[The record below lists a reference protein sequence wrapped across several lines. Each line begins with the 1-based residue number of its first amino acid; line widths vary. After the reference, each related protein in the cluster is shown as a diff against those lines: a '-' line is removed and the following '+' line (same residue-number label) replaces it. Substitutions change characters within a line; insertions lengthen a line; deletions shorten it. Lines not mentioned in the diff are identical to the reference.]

1 MLGNQMIETLGK
13 NAKSAA
19 FELAKYATLQK
30 NQFLQQLAQALIDQ
44 TDTIITENAK
54 DLANAEA
61 NGINRI
67 MMDRLR
73 LTPER
78 IIDIAEGVRQVAALP
93 DPVGQ
98 VISGYTN
105 IDGLRI
111 LQKRV
116 PLGVVGMIFESR
128 PNVGVDAFALCF
140 KTNNAVILRG
150 GKDAIH
156 SNQALVQVI
165 KTTLTAAGIT
175 EHAVGLVTDTSH
187 EVAREMMQATEYLDV
202 LIPRGGAGLIKTV
215 KEQSRVPIIET
226 GTGNVSIYVDEFAN
240 LDMAT
245 KIVINAKTQRPS
257 VCNAAESLVVHEK
270 IAAEFLPKLQTAINA
285 VQEINFK
292 VDELAA
298 ALMKGEPATEADF
311 GTEYLD
317 YKMSVKVVSNIDQ
330 AIAHI
335 NRYSTKHSESI
346 ITDNLVHAD
355 QFQAQI
361 DSAAV
366 YVNASTRFTDGFV
379 FGLGAEIGI
388 STQKLHARGPMG
400 LEALTSYKYLIN
412 GNGQTRS

>member
-1 MLGNQMIETLGK
+1 MIETLGK
-13 NAKSAA
+13 HAKTAA
-19 FELAKYATLQK
+19 FELAKYATLEK
-30 NQFLQQLAQALIDQ
+30 NQFLQQLAQALVDN
-44 TDTIITENAK
+44 TAEIISENAK

-61 NGINRI
+61 NGISQI
-67 MMDRLR
+67 MIDRLR

-78 IIDIAEGVRQVAALP
+78 TQDMAEGVRQVAALP

-98 VISGYTN
+98 IINGYTN

-156 SNQALVQVI
+156 SNKALVQVI
-165 KTTLTAAGIT
+165 KSALTAAGIT

-187 EVAREMMQATEYLDV
+187 EVAREMMQATDYLDV
-202 LIPRGGAGLIKTV
+202 LIPRGGAGLIRTV

-226 GTGNVSIYVDEFAN
+226 GTGNVSIYVDEFAD
-240 LDMAT
+240 LEMAT

-285 VQEINFK
+285 VQQIDFK

-298 ALMKGEPATEADF
+298 ELMVGQPALEADF

-317 YKMSVKVVSNIDQ
+317 YKMSVKVVSSIDQ
-330 AIAHI
+330 AIDHI
-335 NRYSTKHSESI
+335 NHYSTKHSESI
-346 ITDNLVHAD
+346 ITDNLTNAD

-412 GNGQTRS
+412 GNGQTRG

>member
-1 MLGNQMIETLGK
+1 MIETLGK
-13 NAKSAA
+13 HAKTAA
-19 FELAKYATLQK
+19 FELAKYATLEK
-30 NQFLQQLAQALIDQ
+30 NQFLQQLAQALVDN
-44 TDTIITENAK
+44 TDGIISENAK

-61 NGINRI
+61 NGISQI
-67 MMDRLR
+67 MIDRLR

-78 IIDIAEGVRQVAALP
+78 IQDMAEGVRQVAALP

-98 VISGYTN
+98 IINGYTN

-156 SNQALVQVI
+156 SNKALVQVI
-165 KTTLTAAGIT
+165 KSALTAAGIT
-175 EHAVGLVTDTSH
+175 ENAVGLVTDTSH
-187 EVAREMMQATEYLDV
+187 EVAREMMQATDYFDV
-202 LIPRGGAGLIKTV
+202 LIPRGGAGLIRTV

-226 GTGNVSIYVDEFAN
+226 GTGNVSIYVDEFAD
-240 LDMAT
+240 LEMAT

-285 VQEINFK
+285 VQQIDFK

-298 ALMKGEPATEADF
+298 ELMVGQPALEADF

-317 YKMSVKVVSNIDQ
+317 YKMSVKVVSSIDQ
-330 AIAHI
+330 AIDHI
-335 NRYSTKHSESI
+335 NHYSTKHSESI
-346 ITDNLVHAD
+346 ITDNLTNAD

-412 GNGQTRS
+412 GNGQTRG

>member
-1 MLGNQMIETLGK
+1 MIETLGK

-44 TDTIITENAK
+44 TDTIISENAK

-285 VQEINFK
+285 VQEIDFK

-366 YVNASTRFTDGFV
+366 YVNASTRLTDGFV

>member
-1 MLGNQMIETLGK
+1 MIETLGK
-13 NAKSAA
+13 HAKTAA
-19 FELAKYATLQK
+19 FELAKYATLEK
-30 NQFLQQLAQALIDQ
+30 NQFLQQLAQELVDNTAE
-44 TDTIITENAK
+44 IISENAK

-61 NGINRI
+61 NGISQI
-67 MMDRLR
+67 MIDRLR

-78 IIDIAEGVRQVAALP
+78 IQDIAEGVRQVAALP

-98 VISGYTN
+98 VINGYTN

-156 SNQALVQVI
+156 SNKALVQVI
-165 KTTLTAAGIT
+165 KSALTAAGIT

-187 EVAREMMQATEYLDV
+187 EVAREMMQATDYLDV
-202 LIPRGGAGLIKTV
+202 LIPRGGAGLIRTV

-226 GTGNVSIYVDEFAN
+226 GTGNVSIYVDEFAD
-240 LDMAT
+240 LEMAT

-285 VQEINFK
+285 VQQIDFK

-298 ALMKGEPATEADF
+298 ELMVGQPALEADF

-317 YKMSVKVVSNIDQ
+317 YKMSVKVVSSIDQ
-330 AIAHI
+330 AIDHI
-335 NRYSTKHSESI
+335 NHYSTKHSESI
-346 ITDNLVHAD
+346 ITDNLTNAD

-412 GNGQTRS
+412 GNGQTRG

>member
-1 MLGNQMIETLGK
+1 MIETLGK
-13 NAKSAA
+13 HAKTAA
-19 FELAKYATLQK
+19 FELAKYATLEK
-30 NQFLQQLAQALIDQ
+30 NQFLQQLAQVLVDN
-44 TDTIITENAK
+44 TDSIIAENAK
-54 DLANAEA
+54 DLALAEA

-67 MMDRLR
+67 MLDRLR

-78 IIDIAEGVRQVAALP
+78 IVDIAEGVRQVAALP

-98 VISGYTN
+98 VINGYTN

-150 GKDAIH
+150 GNDAIH

-165 KTTLTAAGIT
+165 KTALTAAGIT

-270 IAAEFLPKLQTAINA
+270 IAAEFLPKLQVAINA
-285 VQEINFK
+285 VQEIDFK

-298 ALMKGEPATEADF
+298 TLMTGEPATEADF

-346 ITDNLVHAD
+346 ITDNLAHAD

-412 GNGQTRS
+412 GNGQTRG

>member
-1 MLGNQMIETLGK
+1 MIETLGK
-13 NAKSAA
+13 HAKTAA
-19 FELAKYATLQK
+19 FELAKYATLEK
-30 NQFLQQLAQALIDQ
+30 NQFLQQLAQALVDN
-44 TDTIITENAK
+44 TDGIISENAK

-61 NGINRI
+61 NGISQI
-67 MMDRLR
+67 MIDRLR

-78 IIDIAEGVRQVAALP
+78 IQDMAEGVRQVAALP

-98 VISGYTN
+98 IINGYTN

-156 SNQALVQVI
+156 SNKALVQVI
-165 KTTLTAAGIT
+165 KSALTAAGIT

-187 EVAREMMQATEYLDV
+187 EVAREMMQATDYLDV
-202 LIPRGGAGLIKTV
+202 LIPRGGAGLIRTV

-226 GTGNVSIYVDEFAN
+226 GTGNVSIYVDEFAD
-240 LDMAT
+240 LEMAT

-285 VQEINFK
+285 VQQIDFK

-298 ALMKGEPATEADF
+298 ELMIGQPALEADF

-317 YKMSVKVVSNIDQ
+317 YKMSVKVVSSIDQ
-330 AIAHI
+330 AIDHI
-335 NRYSTKHSESI
+335 NHYSTKHSESI
-346 ITDNLVHAD
+346 ITDNLTNAD

-412 GNGQTRS
+412 GNGQTRG

>member
-1 MLGNQMIETLGK
+1 MIETLGK
-13 NAKSAA
+13 HAKTAA
-19 FELAKYATLQK
+19 FELAKYATLEK
-30 NQFLQQLAQALIDQ
+30 NQFLQQLAQALVDN
-44 TDTIITENAK
+44 TAGIISENAK

-61 NGINRI
+61 NGISQI
-67 MMDRLR
+67 MIDRLR

-78 IIDIAEGVRQVAALP
+78 IQDMAEGVRQVAALP

-98 VISGYTN
+98 IINGYTN

-156 SNQALVQVI
+156 SNKALVQVI
-165 KTTLTAAGIT
+165 KSALTAAGIT

-187 EVAREMMQATEYLDV
+187 EVAREMMQATDYLDV
-202 LIPRGGAGLIKTV
+202 LIPRGGAGLIRTV

-226 GTGNVSIYVDEFAN
+226 GTGNVSIYVDEFAD
-240 LDMAT
+240 LEMAT

-285 VQEINFK
+285 VQQIDFK

-298 ALMKGEPATEADF
+298 ELMVGQPALEADF

-317 YKMSVKVVSNIDQ
+317 YKMSVKVVSSIDQ
-330 AIAHI
+330 AIDHI
-335 NRYSTKHSESI
+335 NHYSTKHSESI
-346 ITDNLVHAD
+346 ITDNLTNAD

-412 GNGQTRS
+412 GNGQTRG

>member
-1 MLGNQMIETLGK
+1 MIETLGK

-156 SNQALVQVI
+156 SNQAVVQVI

>member
-1 MLGNQMIETLGK
+1 MIETLGK
-13 NAKSAA
+13 HAKTAA
-19 FELAKYATLQK
+19 FELAKYATFEK
-30 NQFLQQLAQALIDQ
+30 NQFLQQLAQALVDN
-44 TDTIITENAK
+44 TDGIISENAK

-61 NGINRI
+61 NGISQI
-67 MMDRLR
+67 MIDRLR

-78 IIDIAEGVRQVAALP
+78 IQDMAEGVRQVAALP

-98 VISGYTN
+98 IINGYTN

-156 SNQALVQVI
+156 SNKALVQVI
-165 KTTLTAAGIT
+165 KSALTAAGIT

-187 EVAREMMQATEYLDV
+187 EVAREMMQATDYLDV
-202 LIPRGGAGLIKTV
+202 LIPRGGAGLIRTV

-226 GTGNVSIYVDEFAN
+226 GTGNVSIYVDEFAD
-240 LDMAT
+240 LEMAT

-285 VQEINFK
+285 VQQIDFK

-298 ALMKGEPATEADF
+298 ELMVGQPALEADF

-317 YKMSVKVVSNIDQ
+317 YKMSVKVVSSIDQ
-330 AIAHI
+330 AIDHI
-335 NRYSTKHSESI
+335 NHYSTKHSESI
-346 ITDNLVHAD
+346 ITDNLTNAD

-412 GNGQTRS
+412 GNGQTRG

>member
-1 MLGNQMIETLGK
+1 MIETLGK
-13 NAKSAA
+13 HAKTAA
-19 FELAKYATLQK
+19 FELAKYATLEK
-30 NQFLQQLAQALIDQ
+30 NQFLQQLAQALVDN
-44 TDTIITENAK
+44 TDGIISENAK

-61 NGINRI
+61 NGISQI
-67 MMDRLR
+67 MIDRLR

-78 IIDIAEGVRQVAALP
+78 IQDMAEGVRQVAALP

-98 VISGYTN
+98 IINGYTN

-156 SNQALVQVI
+156 SNKALVQVI
-165 KTTLTAAGIT
+165 KSALTAAGIT
-175 EHAVGLVTDTSH
+175 ENAVGLVTDTSH
-187 EVAREMMQATEYLDV
+187 EVAREMMQATDYLDV
-202 LIPRGGAGLIKTV
+202 LIPRGGAGLIRTV

-226 GTGNVSIYVDEFAN
+226 GTGNVSIYVDEFAD
-240 LDMAT
+240 LEMAT

-285 VQEINFK
+285 IQQIDFK

-298 ALMKGEPATEADF
+298 ELMVGQPALEADF

-317 YKMSVKVVSNIDQ
+317 YKMSVKVVSSIDQ
-330 AIAHI
+330 AIDHI
-335 NRYSTKHSESI
+335 NHYSTKHSESI
-346 ITDNLVHAD
+346 ITDNLTNAD

-412 GNGQTRS
+412 GNGQTRG

>member
-1 MLGNQMIETLGK
+1 MIETLGK
-13 NAKSAA
+13 HAKTAA
-19 FELAKYATLQK
+19 FELAKYATLEK
-30 NQFLQQLAQALIDQ
+30 NQFLQQLAQVLVDN
-44 TDTIITENAK
+44 TDSIIAENAK
-54 DLANAEA
+54 DLALAEA

-67 MMDRLR
+67 MLDRLR

-78 IIDIAEGVRQVAALP
+78 IVDIAEGVRQVAALP

-98 VISGYTN
+98 VINGYTN

-165 KTTLTAAGIT
+165 KTALTAAGIT

-187 EVAREMMQATEYLDV
+187 EVAREMMQATQYLDV

-270 IAAEFLPKLQTAINA
+270 IAAEFLPKLQVAINA
-285 VQEINFK
+285 VQEIDFK

-298 ALMKGEPATEADF
+298 TLMTGEPATEADF

-379 FGLGAEIGI
+379 FGLGTEIGI

-412 GNGQTRS
+412 GNGQTRG

>member
-1 MLGNQMIETLGK
+1 MIETLGK
-13 NAKSAA
+13 HAKTAA
-19 FELAKYATLQK
+19 FELAKYATFEK
-30 NQFLQQLAQALIDQ
+30 NQFLQQLAQALVDN
-44 TDTIITENAK
+44 TDGIISENAK

-61 NGINRI
+61 NGISQI
-67 MMDRLR
+67 MIDRLR

-78 IIDIAEGVRQVAALP
+78 IQDIAEGVRQVAALP

-98 VISGYTN
+98 VINGYTN

-116 PLGVVGMIFESR
+116 PLGVVGMIFESP

-156 SNQALVQVI
+156 SNKALVQVI
-165 KTTLTAAGIT
+165 KSALTAAGIT

-187 EVAREMMQATEYLDV
+187 EVAREMMQATDYLDV
-202 LIPRGGAGLIKTV
+202 LIPRGGAGLIRTV

-226 GTGNVSIYVDEFAN
+226 GTGNVSIYVDEFAD
-240 LDMAT
+240 LEMAT

-285 VQEINFK
+285 VQQIDFK

-298 ALMKGEPATEADF
+298 ELMVGQPALEADF

-317 YKMSVKVVSNIDQ
+317 YKMSVKVVSSIDQ
-330 AIAHI
+330 AIDHI
-335 NRYSTKHSESI
+335 NHYSTKHSESI
-346 ITDNLVHAD
+346 ITDNLTNAD

-412 GNGQTRS
+412 GNGQTRG

>member
-1 MLGNQMIETLGK
+1 
-13 NAKSAA
+13 
-19 FELAKYATLQK
+19 
-30 NQFLQQLAQALIDQ
+30 
-44 TDTIITENAK
+44 
-54 DLANAEA
+54 
-61 NGINRI
+61 
-67 MMDRLR
+67 
-73 LTPER
+73 
-78 IIDIAEGVRQVAALP
+78 
-93 DPVGQ
+93 
-98 VISGYTN
+98 
-105 IDGLRI
+105 
-111 LQKRV
+111 
-116 PLGVVGMIFESR
+116 
-128 PNVGVDAFALCF
+128 
-140 KTNNAVILRG
+140 
-150 GKDAIH
+150 
-156 SNQALVQVI
+156 NQALVQFI

-270 IAAEFLPKLQTAINA
+270 IAAEFLPKLQTAINV
-285 VQEINFK
+285 VQEIDFK

>member
-1 MLGNQMIETLGK
+1 MIETLGK
-13 NAKSAA
+13 HAKTAA
-19 FELAKYATLQK
+19 FELAKYATLEK
-30 NQFLQQLAQALIDQ
+30 NQFLQQLAQALVDN
-44 TDTIITENAK
+44 TDGIISENAK

-61 NGINRI
+61 NGISQI
-67 MMDRLR
+67 MIDRLR

-78 IIDIAEGVRQVAALP
+78 IQDMAEGVRQVAALP

-98 VISGYTN
+98 IINGYTN

-156 SNQALVQVI
+156 SNKALVQVI
-165 KTTLTAAGIT
+165 KSALTAAGIT
-175 EHAVGLVTDTSH
+175 DHAVGLVTDTSH
-187 EVAREMMQATEYLDV
+187 EVAREMMQATDYLDV
-202 LIPRGGAGLIKTV
+202 LIPRGGAGLIRTV

-226 GTGNVSIYVDEFAN
+226 GTGNVSIYVDEFAD
-240 LDMAT
+240 LEMAT

-285 VQEINFK
+285 VQQIDFK

-298 ALMKGEPATEADF
+298 ELMVGQPALEADF

-317 YKMSVKVVSNIDQ
+317 YKMSVKVVSSIDQ
-330 AIAHI
+330 AIDHI
-335 NRYSTKHSESI
+335 NNYSTKHSESI
-346 ITDNLVHAD
+346 ITDNLTNAD

-412 GNGQTRS
+412 GNGQTRG

>member
-1 MLGNQMIETLGK
+1 MIETLGK
-13 NAKSAA
+13 HAKTAA
-19 FELAKYATLQK
+19 FELAKYATLEK
-30 NQFLQQLAQALIDQ
+30 NQFLQQLAQALVDN
-44 TDTIITENAK
+44 TDEIITENAK

-61 NGINRI
+61 NGISRI

-73 LTPER
+73 LTSER
-78 IIDIAEGVRQVAALP
+78 IIDIAEGVHQVAALP

-98 VISGYTN
+98 VINGYTN

-156 SNQALVQVI
+156 SNKALVQVI
-165 KTTLTAAGIT
+165 KSALTAAGIT

-187 EVAREMMQATEYLDV
+187 DVARQMMQATDYLDV

-226 GTGNVSIYVDEFAN
+226 GTGNVSIYVDEFAD
-240 LDMAT
+240 LEMAT

-285 VQEINFK
+285 VQEIDFK

-298 ALMKGEPATEADF
+298 AWMTGQPASEVDF

-317 YKMSVKVVSNIDQ
+317 YKMSVKVVSSIDQ
-330 AIAHI
+330 AIDHI

-346 ITDNLVHAD
+346 ITTNLANAD

-412 GNGQTRS
+412 GTGQTRG

>member
-1 MLGNQMIETLGK
+1 MIETLGK
-13 NAKSAA
+13 HAKTAA
-19 FELAKYATLQK
+19 FELAKYATFEK
-30 NQFLQQLAQALIDQ
+30 NQFLQQLAQALVDN
-44 TDTIITENAK
+44 TDGIISENAK

-61 NGINRI
+61 NGISQI
-67 MMDRLR
+67 MIDRLR

-78 IIDIAEGVRQVAALP
+78 IQDMAEGVRQVAALP

-98 VISGYTN
+98 IINGYTN

-156 SNQALVQVI
+156 SNKALVQVI
-165 KTTLTAAGIT
+165 KSALTAAGIT

-187 EVAREMMQATEYLDV
+187 EVAREMMQATDYLDV
-202 LIPRGGAGLIKTV
+202 LIPRGGAGLIRTV

-226 GTGNVSIYVDEFAN
+226 GTGNVSIYVDEFAD
-240 LDMAT
+240 LEMAT

-270 IAAEFLPKLQTAINA
+270 IAAEFLPKLQTAINT
-285 VQEINFK
+285 VQQIDFK

-298 ALMKGEPATEADF
+298 ELMIGQPALEADF

-317 YKMSVKVVSNIDQ
+317 YKMSVKVVSSIDQ
-330 AIAHI
+330 AIDHI
-335 NRYSTKHSESI
+335 NNYSTRHSESI
-346 ITDNLVHAD
+346 ITDNLTNAD

-412 GNGQTRS
+412 GNGQTRG

>member
-1 MLGNQMIETLGK
+1 MIETLGK
-13 NAKSAA
+13 HAKTAA
-19 FELAKYATLQK
+19 FELAKYATFEK
-30 NQFLQQLAQALIDQ
+30 NQFLQQLAQALVDN
-44 TDTIITENAK
+44 TDGIISENAK

-61 NGINRI
+61 NGISQI
-67 MMDRLR
+67 MIDRLR

-78 IIDIAEGVRQVAALP
+78 IQDIAEGVRQVAALP

-98 VISGYTN
+98 VINGYTN

-156 SNQALVQVI
+156 SNKALVQVI
-165 KTTLTAAGIT
+165 KSALTAAGIT
-175 EHAVGLVTDTSH
+175 ENAVGLVTDTSH
-187 EVAREMMQATEYLDV
+187 EVAREMMQATDYLDV
-202 LIPRGGAGLIKTV
+202 LIPRGGAGLIRTV

-226 GTGNVSIYVDEFAN
+226 GTGNVSIYVDEFAD
-240 LDMAT
+240 LEMAT

-270 IAAEFLPKLQTAINA
+270 IAAEFLPKLQTAINT
-285 VQEINFK
+285 VQQIDFK

-298 ALMKGEPATEADF
+298 ELMIGQPALEADF

-317 YKMSVKVVSNIDQ
+317 YKMSVKVVSSIDQ
-330 AIAHI
+330 AIDHI
-335 NRYSTKHSESI
+335 NNYSTKHSESI
-346 ITDNLVHAD
+346 ITDNLTNAD

-412 GNGQTRS
+412 GNGQTRG

>member
-1 MLGNQMIETLGK
+1 MIETLGK
-13 NAKSAA
+13 HAKTAA
-19 FELAKYATLQK
+19 FELANYATLEK
-30 NQFLQQLAQALIDQ
+30 NQFLQQLAQALVNN
-44 TDTIITENAK
+44 TDMIITENAK

-61 NGINRI
+61 NGINQI

-78 IIDIAEGVRQVAALP
+78 IADIAEGVRQVAALP

-105 IDGLRI
+105 LDGLKI

-128 PNVGVDAFALCF
+128 PNVGVDAFALSF

-156 SNQALVQVI
+156 SNKVLVQVI
-165 KTTLTAAGIT
+165 KNALLAAGIT

-187 EVAREMMQATEYLDV
+187 EVAREMMQATDYLDV
-202 LIPRGGAGLIKTV
+202 LIPRGGAGLIRTV

-226 GTGNVSIYVDEFAN
+226 GTGNVSVYVDEYAD
-240 LDMAT
+240 LEMAT

-257 VCNAAESLVVHEK
+257 VCNSAESLVVHEK
-270 IAAEFLPKLQTAINA
+270 IAAEFLPQLQTAINA
-285 VQEINFK
+285 VQEIDFK

-298 ALMKGEPATEADF
+298 TLMTGELATEADF

-317 YKMSVKVVSNIDQ
+317 YKMSVKIVSTIDQ

-346 ITDNLVHAD
+346 ITDNLAHAD

-412 GNGQTRS
+412 GNGQTRG

>member
-1 MLGNQMIETLGK
+1 MIETLGK
-13 NAKSAA
+13 HAKTAA
-19 FELAKYATLQK
+19 FELAKYATLEK
-30 NQFLQQLAQALIDQ
+30 NQFLQQLAQALVDN
-44 TDTIITENAK
+44 TDGIISENAK

-61 NGINRI
+61 NGISQI
-67 MMDRLR
+67 MIDRLR

-78 IIDIAEGVRQVAALP
+78 IQDMAEGVRQVAALP

-98 VISGYTN
+98 IINGYTN

-156 SNQALVQVI
+156 SNKALVQVI
-165 KTTLTAAGIT
+165 KSALTAAGIT

-187 EVAREMMQATEYLDV
+187 EVAREMMQATDYLDV
-202 LIPRGGAGLIKTV
+202 LIPRGGAGLIRTV

-226 GTGNVSIYVDEFAN
+226 GTGNVSIYVDEFAD
-240 LDMAT
+240 LEMAT

-270 IAAEFLPKLQTAINA
+270 IAAEFLPKLQTAINT
-285 VQEINFK
+285 VQQIDFK

-298 ALMKGEPATEADF
+298 ELMIGQPALEADF

-317 YKMSVKVVSNIDQ
+317 YKMSVKVVSSIDQ
-330 AIAHI
+330 AIDHI
-335 NRYSTKHSESI
+335 NHYSTKHSESI
-346 ITDNLVHAD
+346 ITDNLTNAD

-412 GNGQTRS
+412 GNGQTRG

>member
-1 MLGNQMIETLGK
+1 MIETLGK
-13 NAKSAA
+13 HAKTAA
-19 FELAKYATLQK
+19 FELAKYATLEK
-30 NQFLQQLAQALIDQ
+30 NQFLQQLAQVLVDN
-44 TDTIITENAK
+44 TDSIIAENAK

-78 IIDIAEGVRQVAALP
+78 IVDIAEGVRQVAALP

-98 VISGYTN
+98 VINGYIN

-165 KTTLTAAGIT
+165 KTALTAAGIT

-270 IAAEFLPKLQTAINA
+270 IAAKFLPKLQTAINA
-285 VQEINFK
+285 VQEIDFK

-298 ALMKGEPATEADF
+298 TLMTGEPATEADF

-346 ITDNLVHAD
+346 ITDNLAHAD

-412 GNGQTRS
+412 GNGQTRG

>member
-1 MLGNQMIETLGK
+1 MIETLGK
-13 NAKSAA
+13 HAKTAA
-19 FELAKYATLQK
+19 FELAKYATLEK
-30 NQFLQQLAQALIDQ
+30 NQFLQQLAQALVDN
-44 TDTIITENAK
+44 TAEIISENAK

-61 NGINRI
+61 NGISQI
-67 MMDRLR
+67 MIDRLR

-78 IIDIAEGVRQVAALP
+78 IQDIAEGVRQVAALP

-98 VISGYTN
+98 VINGYTN

-156 SNQALVQVI
+156 SNKALVQVI
-165 KTTLTAAGIT
+165 KSALTAAAIT

-187 EVAREMMQATEYLDV
+187 EVAREMMQATDYLDV
-202 LIPRGGAGLIKTV
+202 LIPRGGAGLIRTV

-226 GTGNVSIYVDEFAN
+226 GTGNVSIYVDEFAD
-240 LDMAT
+240 LEMAT

-270 IAAEFLPKLQTAINA
+270 IAAEFLPKLQTAINT
-285 VQEINFK
+285 VQQIDFK

-298 ALMKGEPATEADF
+298 ELMVGQPALEADF

-317 YKMSVKVVSNIDQ
+317 YKMSVKVVSSIDQ
-330 AIAHI
+330 AIDHI
-335 NRYSTKHSESI
+335 NQYSTKHSESI
-346 ITDNLVHAD
+346 ITDNLTNAD

-412 GNGQTRS
+412 GNGQTRG

>member
-1 MLGNQMIETLGK
+1 MIETLGK
-13 NAKSAA
+13 HAKTAA
-19 FELAKYATLQK
+19 FELAKYATLEK
-30 NQFLQQLAQALIDQ
+30 NQFLQQLAQVLVDN
-44 TDTIITENAK
+44 TDSIIAENAK
-54 DLANAEA
+54 DLALAEA

-67 MMDRLR
+67 MLDRLR

-78 IIDIAEGVRQVAALP
+78 IVDIAEGVRQVAALP

-98 VISGYTN
+98 VINGYTN

-165 KTTLTAAGIT
+165 KTALTAAGIT

-270 IAAEFLPKLQTAINA
+270 IAAKFLPKLQTAINA
-285 VQEINFK
+285 VQEIDFK

-298 ALMKGEPATEADF
+298 TLMTGEPATEADF

-346 ITDNLVHAD
+346 ITDNLAHAD

-412 GNGQTRS
+412 GNGQTRG

>member
-1 MLGNQMIETLGK
+1 MIETLGK
-13 NAKSAA
+13 HAKTAA
-19 FELAKYATLQK
+19 FELAKYATLEK
-30 NQFLQQLAQALIDQ
+30 NQFLQQLAQALVDN
-44 TDTIITENAK
+44 TDGIISENAK

-61 NGINRI
+61 NGISQI
-67 MMDRLR
+67 MIDRLR

-78 IIDIAEGVRQVAALP
+78 IQDIAEGVRQVAALP

-98 VISGYTN
+98 IINGYTN

-156 SNQALVQVI
+156 SNKALVQVI
-165 KTTLTAAGIT
+165 KSALTAAGIT

-187 EVAREMMQATEYLDV
+187 EVAREMMQATDYLDV
-202 LIPRGGAGLIKTV
+202 LIQRGGAGLIRTV

-226 GTGNVSIYVDEFAN
+226 GTGNVSIYVDEFAD
-240 LDMAT
+240 LEMAT

-270 IAAEFLPKLQTAINA
+270 IAAEFLPKLQTAINT
-285 VQEINFK
+285 VQQIDFK

-298 ALMKGEPATEADF
+298 ELMVGQPALEADF

-317 YKMSVKVVSNIDQ
+317 YKMSVKVVSSIDQ
-330 AIAHI
+330 AIDHI
-335 NRYSTKHSESI
+335 NNYSTKHSESI
-346 ITDNLVHAD
+346 ITDNLTNAD

-412 GNGQTRS
+412 GNGQTRG

>member
-1 MLGNQMIETLGK
+1 MIETLGK
-13 NAKSAA
+13 HAKTAA
-19 FELAKYATLQK
+19 FELAKYATFEK
-30 NQFLQQLAQALIDQ
+30 NQFLQQLAQALVDN
-44 TDTIITENAK
+44 TDGIISENAK

-61 NGINRI
+61 NGISQI
-67 MMDRLR
+67 MIDRLR

-78 IIDIAEGVRQVAALP
+78 IQDMAEGVRQVAALP

-98 VISGYTN
+98 IINGYTN

-156 SNQALVQVI
+156 SNKALVQVI
-165 KTTLTAAGIT
+165 KSALTAAGIT
-175 EHAVGLVTDTSH
+175 DHAVGLVTDTSH
-187 EVAREMMQATEYLDV
+187 EVAREMMQATDYLDV
-202 LIPRGGAGLIKTV
+202 LIPRGGAGLIRTV

-226 GTGNVSIYVDEFAN
+226 GTGNVSIYVDEFAD
-240 LDMAT
+240 LEMAT

-285 VQEINFK
+285 VQQIDFK

-298 ALMKGEPATEADF
+298 ELMVGQPALEADF

-317 YKMSVKVVSNIDQ
+317 YKMSVKVVSSIDQ
-330 AIAHI
+330 AIDHI
-335 NRYSTKHSESI
+335 NNYSTKHSESI
-346 ITDNLVHAD
+346 ITDNLTNAD

-412 GNGQTRS
+412 GNGQTRG

>member
-1 MLGNQMIETLGK
+1 MIETLGK
-13 NAKSAA
+13 HAKTAA
-19 FELAKYATLQK
+19 FELAKYATFEK
-30 NQFLQQLAQALIDQ
+30 NQFLQQLAQALVDN
-44 TDTIITENAK
+44 TDGIISENAK

-61 NGINRI
+61 NGISQI
-67 MMDRLR
+67 MIDRLR

-78 IIDIAEGVRQVAALP
+78 IQDIAEGVRQVAALP

-98 VISGYTN
+98 IINGYTN

-156 SNQALVQVI
+156 SNKALVQVI
-165 KTTLTAAGIT
+165 KSALTAAGIT

-187 EVAREMMQATEYLDV
+187 EVAREMMQATDYLDV
-202 LIPRGGAGLIKTV
+202 LIPRGGAGLIRTV

-226 GTGNVSIYVDEFAN
+226 GTGNVSIYVDEFAD
-240 LDMAT
+240 LEMAT
-245 KIVINAKTQRPS
+245 KIVIKAKTQRPS

-285 VQEINFK
+285 IQQIDFK

-298 ALMKGEPATEADF
+298 ELMVGQPALEADF

-317 YKMSVKVVSNIDQ
+317 YKMSVKVVSSIDQ
-330 AIAHI
+330 AIDHI
-335 NRYSTKHSESI
+335 NNYSTKHSESI
-346 ITDNLVHAD
+346 ITDNLTNAD

-412 GNGQTRS
+412 GNGQTRG

>member
-1 MLGNQMIETLGK
+1 MIETLGK
-13 NAKSAA
+13 HAKTAA
-19 FELAKYATLQK
+19 FELAKYATFEK
-30 NQFLQQLAQALIDQ
+30 NQFLQQLAQALVDN
-44 TDTIITENAK
+44 TAEIISENAK

-61 NGINRI
+61 NGISQI
-67 MMDRLR
+67 MIDRLR

-78 IIDIAEGVRQVAALP
+78 IQDIAEGVRQVAALP

-98 VISGYTN
+98 VINGYTN

-156 SNQALVQVI
+156 SNKALVQVI
-165 KTTLTAAGIT
+165 KSALTAAGIT

-187 EVAREMMQATEYLDV
+187 EVAREMMQATDYLDV
-202 LIPRGGAGLIKTV
+202 LIPRGGAGLIRTV

-226 GTGNVSIYVDEFAN
+226 GTGNVSIYVDEFAD
-240 LDMAT
+240 LEMAT

-270 IAAEFLPKLQTAINA
+270 IAAEFLPKLQTAINT
-285 VQEINFK
+285 VQQIDFK

-298 ALMKGEPATEADF
+298 ELMVGQPALEADF

-317 YKMSVKVVSNIDQ
+317 YKMSVKVVSSIDQ
-330 AIAHI
+330 AIDHI
-335 NRYSTKHSESI
+335 NNYSTKHSESI
-346 ITDNLVHAD
+346 ITDNLTNAD

-412 GNGQTRS
+412 GNGQTRG

>member
-1 MLGNQMIETLGK
+1 MIETLGK
-13 NAKSAA
+13 HAKTAA
-19 FELAKYATLQK
+19 FELAKYATLEK
-30 NQFLQQLAQALIDQ
+30 NQFLQQLAQALVDN
-44 TDTIITENAK
+44 TAEIISENAK

-61 NGINRI
+61 NGISQI
-67 MMDRLR
+67 MIDRLR

-78 IIDIAEGVRQVAALP
+78 IQDMAEGVRQVAALP

-98 VISGYTN
+98 IINGYTN

-156 SNQALVQVI
+156 SNKALVQVI
-165 KTTLTAAGIT
+165 KSALTAAGIT
-175 EHAVGLVTDTSH
+175 ENAVGLVTDTSH
-187 EVAREMMQATEYLDV
+187 EVAREMMQATDYLDV
-202 LIPRGGAGLIKTV
+202 LIPRGGAGLIRTV

-226 GTGNVSIYVDEFAN
+226 GTGNVSIYVDEFAD
-240 LDMAT
+240 LEMAT

-285 VQEINFK
+285 IQQIDFK

-298 ALMKGEPATEADF
+298 ELMVGQPALEADF

-317 YKMSVKVVSNIDQ
+317 YKMSVKVVSSIDQ
-330 AIAHI
+330 AIDHI
-335 NRYSTKHSESI
+335 NHYSTKHSESI
-346 ITDNLVHAD
+346 ITDNLTNAD

-412 GNGQTRS
+412 GNGQTRG

>member
-1 MLGNQMIETLGK
+1 MIETLGK
-13 NAKSAA
+13 HAKTAA
-19 FELAKYATLQK
+19 FELAKYATLEK
-30 NQFLQQLAQALIDQ
+30 NQFLQQLAQALVDN
-44 TDTIITENAK
+44 TAEIISENAK

-61 NGINRI
+61 NGISQI
-67 MMDRLR
+67 MIDRLR

-78 IIDIAEGVRQVAALP
+78 IQDIAEGVRQVAALP

-98 VISGYTN
+98 VINGYTN

-156 SNQALVQVI
+156 SNKALVQVI
-165 KTTLTAAGIT
+165 KSALTAAGIT
-175 EHAVGLVTDTSH
+175 ENAVGLVTDTSH
-187 EVAREMMQATEYLDV
+187 EVAREMMQATDYLDV
-202 LIPRGGAGLIKTV
+202 LIPRGGAGLIRTV

-226 GTGNVSIYVDEFAN
+226 GTGNVSIYVDEFAD
-240 LDMAT
+240 LEMAT

-270 IAAEFLPKLQTAINA
+270 IAAEFLPKLQTAINT
-285 VQEINFK
+285 VQQIDFK

-298 ALMKGEPATEADF
+298 ELMIGQPALEADF

-317 YKMSVKVVSNIDQ
+317 YKMSVKVVSSIDQ
-330 AIAHI
+330 AIDHI
-335 NRYSTKHSESI
+335 NNYSTKHSESI
-346 ITDNLVHAD
+346 ITDNLTNAD

-412 GNGQTRS
+412 GNGQTRG

>member
-1 MLGNQMIETLGK
+1 MIETLGK
-13 NAKSAA
+13 HAKTAA
-19 FELAKYATLQK
+19 FELAKYATLEK
-30 NQFLQQLAQALIDQ
+30 NQFLQQLAQALVDN
-44 TDTIITENAK
+44 TAEIISENAK

-61 NGINRI
+61 NGISQI
-67 MMDRLR
+67 MIDRLR

-78 IIDIAEGVRQVAALP
+78 IQDIAEGVRQVAALP

-98 VISGYTN
+98 VINGYTN

-156 SNQALVQVI
+156 SNKALVQVI
-165 KTTLTAAGIT
+165 KSALTAAGIT
-175 EHAVGLVTDTSH
+175 ENAVGLVTDTSH
-187 EVAREMMQATEYLDV
+187 ELAREMMQATDYLDV
-202 LIPRGGAGLIKTV
+202 LIPRGGAGLIRTV

-226 GTGNVSIYVDEFAN
+226 GTGNVSIYVDEFAD
-240 LDMAT
+240 LEMAT

-270 IAAEFLPKLQTAINA
+270 IAAEFLPKLQTAINT
-285 VQEINFK
+285 VQQIDFK

-298 ALMKGEPATEADF
+298 ELMVGQPALEADF

-317 YKMSVKVVSNIDQ
+317 YKMSVKVVSSIDQ
-330 AIAHI
+330 AIDHI
-335 NRYSTKHSESI
+335 NHYSTKHSESI
-346 ITDNLVHAD
+346 ITDNLTNAD

-379 FGLGAEIGI
+379 FGLGSEIGI

-412 GNGQTRS
+412 GNGQTRG

>member
-1 MLGNQMIETLGK
+1 MIETLGK
-13 NAKSAA
+13 HAKTAA
-19 FELAKYATLQK
+19 FELAKYATFEK
-30 NQFLQQLAQALIDQ
+30 NQFLQQLAQALVDN
-44 TDTIITENAK
+44 TDGIISENAK

-61 NGINRI
+61 NGISQI
-67 MMDRLR
+67 MIDRLR

-78 IIDIAEGVRQVAALP
+78 IQDMAEGVRQVAALP

-98 VISGYTN
+98 IINGYTN

-156 SNQALVQVI
+156 SNKALVQVI
-165 KTTLTAAGIT
+165 KSALTAAGIT

-187 EVAREMMQATEYLDV
+187 EVAREMMQATDYLDV
-202 LIPRGGAGLIKTV
+202 LIPRGGAGLIRTV

-226 GTGNVSIYVDEFAN
+226 GTGNVSIYVDEFAD
-240 LDMAT
+240 LEMAT

-270 IAAEFLPKLQTAINA
+270 IAAEFLPKLQTAINT
-285 VQEINFK
+285 VQQIDFK

-298 ALMKGEPATEADF
+298 ELMIGQPALEADF

-317 YKMSVKVVSNIDQ
+317 YKMSVKVVSSIDQ
-330 AIAHI
+330 AIDHI
-335 NRYSTKHSESI
+335 NHYSTKHSESI
-346 ITDNLVHAD
+346 ITDNLTNAD

-388 STQKLHARGPMG
+388 STQKLHARGPMW

-412 GNGQTRS
+412 GNGQTRG